1 MDAKQIQAVIEEVI
15 KEVLQAKAAATQ
27 PTPARQPISQSVSQY
42 INKPANQTSPVAHQ
56 TNQITNQ
63 KSQAYQSEIQASQPA
78 NQPTSQHK
86 WQPIGQA
93 GTAANQ
99 TNQLASQYQPNIAQ
113 ENIQKLYP
121 KQDKAVPPPT
131 SIPAS
136 GQSDLK
142 QAAKDNGL
150 LLDNPIDA
158 AALVRMKSHTSARI
172 GVGKAGARLK
182 TDTMLKLRADHAAA
196 RDAVFND
203 VGQEYIDKL
212 GLSQIVTLCQ
222 DKNEYLTRPDL
233 GRQFD
238 PKELEKI
245 VSIAGT
251 GCDVLIYASDGLSST
266 AITHNLHNILPVLLD
281 GLKAKGLKVAQP
293 FFVKFG
299 RVGAM
304 DSIAQATGAA
314 VTCVLIG
321 ERPGLATAESMSAYI
336 AYNATVGMP
345 EARRTVVSNIHKG
358 GTAAVEAGAYICDII
373 HTIYKSKASGVELL
387 ARSSQ

>member
-1 MDAKQIQAVIEEVI
+1 MDTKQIQAVIEEVI
-15 KEVLQAKAAATQ
+15 KEVMQAKTAANQLA
-27 PTPARQPISQSVSQY
+27 PARQPISQSVSQY
-42 INKPANQTSPVAHQ
+42 INRPANQA
-56 TNQITNQ
+56 NQAINQ
-63 KSQAYQSEIQASQPA
+63 KGQANQAGSQTSTIANQASQ
-78 NQPTSQHK
+78 T
-86 WQPIGQA
+86 
-93 GTAANQ
+93 
-99 TNQLASQYQPNIAQ
+99 TNQFASQYQPNTGLKQ
-113 ENIQKLYP
+113 ESIQQKPYP

-131 SIPAS
+131 AIPAS
-136 GQSDLK
+136 AQSNLQ
-142 QAAKDNGL
+142 QAAQDNGL

-182 TDTMLKLRADHAAA
+182 TATMLKLRADHAAA
-196 RDAVFND
+196 RDAVFKD
-203 VGQEYIDKL
+203 VGKEYIDKL
-212 GLSQIVTLCQ
+212 GLSEVKTLCQ

-233 GRQFD
+233 GRQLE

-266 AITHNLHNILPVLLD
+266 AITHNLHNILPVLTD
-281 GLKAKGLKVAQP
+281 GLKAKGLKVAPP
-293 FFVKFG
+293 FFVKYG

-336 AYNATVGMP
+336 AYKATVGMP

>member
-15 KEVLQAKAAATQ
+15 KEVMQAKTAANQLA
-27 PTPARQPISQSVSQY
+27 PVRQPISQSVNQY
-42 INKPANQTSPVAHQ
+42 INKPANQADQKHQANQAENQASPIANQ
-56 TNQITNQ
+56 ASAATNQF
-63 KSQAYQSEIQASQPA
+63 A
-78 NQPTSQHK
+78 SQHK
-86 WQPIGQA
+86 
-93 GTAANQ
+93 
-99 TNQLASQYQPNIAQ
+99 PNTGLTQ
-113 ENIQKLYP
+113 ESLQQKPYP
-121 KQDKAVPPPT
+121 KQDKAAPPPT
-131 SIPAS
+131 AIPAS
-136 GQSDLK
+136 AQNNLQ
-142 QAAKDNGL
+142 QAAQDNGL
-150 LLDNPIDA
+150 LLDNPTDA
-158 AALVRMKSHTSARI
+158 GALVRMKSHTSARI

-182 TDTMLKLRADHAAA
+182 TATMLKLRADHAAA
-196 RDAVFND
+196 RDAVFKD

-233 GRQFD
+233 GRQLE

-266 AITHNLHNILPVLLD
+266 AITHNLHNILPVLTD
-281 GLKAKGLKVAQP
+281 GLKAKGLKVARP
-293 FFVKFG
+293 FFVKYG

-304 DSIAQATGAA
+304 DCIAQATGAA

-336 AYNATVGMP
+336 AYKATVGMP

-373 HTIYKSKASGVELL
+373 YTIYKSKASGVELL